1 VPNEKR
7 EAELKNGK
15 KIMILEDDEATAE
28 LIRFYL
34 EEEGLQTAVSNKGA
48 GFADRVAEFRPDLIT
63 LDVMLPDT
71 DGFTVFKSIQED
83 ERISNIPVIFIS
95 VLEKEKEKGMKMGA
109 RGYVV
114 KPFKE
119 NELKETI
126 KSVLEKED

>member
-1 VPNEKR
+1 M
-7 EAELKNGK
+7 KNGK

>member
-1 VPNEKR
+1 MS
-7 EAELKNGK
+7 K

-34 EEEGLQTAVSNKGA
+34 EEEGLQTAVSTKGA
-48 GFADRVAEFRPDLIT
+48 GFADKVAEFQPDLIT

-71 DGFTVFKSIQED
+71 NGFSVFKTIQED

-95 VLEKEKEKGMKMGA
+95 VLEKEKEKGIKMGA

-119 NELKETI
+119 DELKETI
-126 KSVLEKED
+126 NTVLEKEP

>member
-1 VPNEKR
+1 MT
-7 EAELKNGK
+7 K

-34 EEEGLQTAVSNKGA
+34 EEEGLQTAVSTKGA
-48 GFADRVAEFRPDLIT
+48 GFADKVAKFQPDLIT

-71 DGFTVFKSIQED
+71 NGFSVFKTIQED

-95 VLEKEKEKGMKMGA
+95 VLEKEKEKGIKMGA

-119 NELKETI
+119 DELKETI
-126 KSVLEKED
+126 NTVLEKEP

>member
-1 VPNEKR
+1 M
-7 EAELKNGK
+7 KNGK

-48 GFADRVAEFRPDLIT
+48 GFADRVAEYRPDLIT

-71 DGFTVFKSIQED
+71 DGFTVFKSIQGD

-126 KSVLEKED
+126 ISVLEKED

>member
-1 VPNEKR
+1 MD
-7 EAELKNGK
+7 K

-34 EEEGLQTAVSNKGA
+34 EEEGVQTAVSTKGA
-48 GFADRVAEFRPDLIT
+48 GFANKVAEFQPDLIT

-71 DGFTVFKSIQED
+71 DGFTVFKTIQED
-83 ERISNIPVIFIS
+83 DRTSDIPVIFIS
-95 VLEKEKEKGMKMGA
+95 VLEKEKEKGIKMGA

-119 NELKETI
+119 DELKETI
-126 KSVLEKED
+126 KSVLEKEQ

>member
-1 VPNEKR
+1 MTMP
-7 EAELKNGK
+7 K

-34 EEEGLQTAVSNKGA
+34 QEEGFETAVSSKGA
-48 GFADRVAEFRPDLIT
+48 GFADKVAAYQPDLIT
-63 LDVMLPDT
+63 LDVLLPDT
-71 DGFTVFKSIQED
+71 DGFSVFRTLQQD

-95 VLEKEKEKGMKMGA
+95 VLEKQKEKGIKMGA

-119 NELKETI
+119 DELKKAI
-126 KSVLEKED
+126 KSAFEKEKWDEKDPYR

>member
-1 VPNEKR
+1 MAKR
-7 EAELKNGK
+7 
-15 KIMILEDDEATAE
+15 IMILEDDEATAE

-34 EEEGLQTAVSNKGA
+34 EEEGLQTAVSTKGA
-48 GFADRVAEFRPDLIT
+48 GFADKVAEFKPDLIT

-71 DGFTVFKSIQED
+71 NGFSVFKTIQED

-95 VLEKEKEKGMKMGA
+95 VLEKEKEKGIKMGA

-119 NELKETI
+119 DELKATI
-126 KSVLEKED
+126 KSVLEKES

>member
-1 VPNEKR
+1 MT
-7 EAELKNGK
+7 K

-34 EEEGLQTAVSNKGA
+34 EEEGLQTAVSTKGA
-48 GFADRVAEFRPDLIT
+48 GFADKVAEFQPDLIT

-71 DGFTVFKSIQED
+71 NGFTVFKTIQED

-95 VLEKEKEKGMKMGA
+95 VLEKEKEKGIKMGA

-119 NELKETI
+119 DELKETI
-126 KSVLEKED
+126 NTVLEKEP

>member
-1 VPNEKR
+1 MT
-7 EAELKNGK
+7 K

-34 EEEGLQTAVSNKGA
+34 EEEGLQTAVSTKGA
-48 GFADRVAEFRPDLIT
+48 GFADKVAEFQPDLIT

-71 DGFTVFKSIQED
+71 NGFTVFKTIQED

-95 VLEKEKEKGMKMGA
+95 VLEKEKEKGIKMGA

-114 KPFKE
+114 KPFKKD
-119 NELKETI
+119 ELKETI
-126 KSVLEKED
+126 NTVLEKEP